1 MTLVAIA
8 VFIIVS
14 GLVFLIADAV
24 MLGFVLGQVFRNQLG
39 DTMLDGLRIGPA
51 IGFYLLFMAGLAWF
65 AGVPALREGVAMPA
79 LINGAILGLVAYGTY
94 ELTSWAVMRDWTPQ
108 MVFMDMA
115 WGTVL
120 SGASAYIGAR
130 VALAVTG

>member
-1 MTLVAIA
+1 MTLAAIA

-14 GLVFLIADAV
+14 GLAFLIADAV

-108 MVFMDMA
+108 MVFTDMA

>member
-1 MTLVAIA
+1 MTFAAIA
-8 VFIIVS
+8 IFIIVS

-24 MLGFVLGQVFRNQLG
+24 MLGFVLGPVFRNQLG

-65 AGVPALREGVAMPA
+65 AGGPALREGVAMPA

-94 ELTSWAVMRDWTPQ
+94 ELTSWAVMRDWNPQ

>member
-1 MTLVAIA
+1 MTFAALA

-65 AGVPALREGVAMPA
+65 AGGPALREGVAMPA

-94 ELTSWAVMRDWTPQ
+94 ELTSWAVMRDWNPQ